1 MIKIPP
7 FPAFDLHLKLAALEE
22 TYRRFG
28 KLEAYAW
35 NDLKDAFLK
44 AGRPMA
50 ADYTWKM
57 YLRLRAQENEREAM
71 KAAQEKNE

>member
-1 MIKIPP
+1 MAVTP
-7 FPAFDLHLKLAALEE
+7 FPAFDLHLELAALEE

-28 KLEAYAW
+28 KLEAHAW
-35 NDLKDAFLK
+35 TDLKDAFLK

-57 YLRLRAQENEREAM
+57 YLRLRAQEDEREAM
-71 KAAQEKNE
+71 KAVKEER